1 MKTIQIIP
9 LTILKK
15 QAQNDWAYKTSFWEG
30 IALSLYKLK
39 KNGKVI
45 LYTDQEGIN
54 TLINQLALPYDEVY
68 LLEDNYQY
76 LSDCIINTL
85 ANLDDCLWV
94 STDTYSLTNL
104 NFIEKGTFY
113 FWNQELPEMV
123 STSRIYQ
130 NNEKVKELF
139 SKPHN
144 WGGYHI
150 FDGIFHLNQQ
160 FWRDY
165 KIFFDSLI
173 PENEKVTVNNP
184 QNYDRFALRY
194 LLSVFANKIEYKFS
208 EGLDNIAKNN
218 FSFDNIIESI
228 SNDLPFINASET
240 LKSSERFADLISHW
254 LFQESPKTF
263 HKIREAFQSFRET
276 DFFLRATQCSEIVK
290 HPGRRSLLEKD
301 IYTFEVRREKFF
313 INSKNNVFS
322 EISYQSLV
330 FLSTQPLKEIL
341 DSKWRAKDNHTV
353 LESKWKWDM
362 RNVKE
367 MDRHTYT
374 KLKVI
379 YNKTQPSGFYH
390 TCIYVNALTKRIREE
405 NIDILEMLILYFLKS
420 PKKARGLIRLTSNAL
435 SEREISGDF
444 VVKCIEKMKI
454 LVKKNYIERI

>member
-1 MKTIQIIP
+1 MKFIQIIP

-45 LYTDQEGIN
+45 LYTDQEGID
-54 TLINQLALPYDEVY
+54 TLINQLNLPYDEVF
-68 LLEDNYQY
+68 LLENNYQY
-76 LSDCIINTL
+76 LSDCIIKTL

-104 NFIEKGTFY
+104 NFIEKDTFY

-130 NNEKVKELF
+130 NNKNVKELF

-144 WGGYHI
+144 WVGYHI

-184 QNYDRFALRY
+184 QYYDRLILRY
-194 LLSVFANKIEYKFS
+194 LLSVYANKLEHKFS
-208 EGLDNIAKNN
+208 DGFDYIAKNN
-218 FSFDNIIESI
+218 FSFDNIIESMSI
-228 SNDLPFINASET
+228 SLPFIYASET
-240 LKSSERFADLISHW
+240 LKSSEHFADLISHW

-263 HKIREAFQSFRET
+263 HKIREVFYPFGEN
-276 DFFLRATQCSEIVK
+276 DFFLRATKCSEIMK
-290 HPGRRSLLEKD
+290 HPDGRSLLEKD

-313 INSKNNVFS
+313 INSRNNVFS
-322 EISYQSLV
+322 EISYRSLA

-341 DSKWRAKDNHTV
+341 ESRWKAKDNHIV

-362 RNVKE
+362 RNIEE

-379 YNKTQPSGFYH
+379 YNKTEPSGYYY
-390 TCIYVNALTKRIREE
+390 TCIYVNTLTKRIREE
-405 NIDILEMLILYFLKS
+405 NIDILEMLVLHYLKS
-420 PKKARGLIRLTSNAL
+420 PKKGRAIIRLIAGAI
-435 SEREISGDF
+435 SEGEISSEF
-444 VVKCIEKMKI
+444 VVKCIEKMKV
-454 LVKKNYIERI
+454 LVKNNYIEKI